1 MSKELDEFLAA
12 LTLVRTRQS
21 DSALSGKGYQWPLA
35 LNITVR
41 TFSDL
46 SPSATVKYGDRVYEG
61 GFITVL
67 EKATEW
73 LTEAGK

>member
-12 LTLVRTRQS
+12 LFLVRTRQS
-21 DSALSGKGYQWPLA
+21 DSALSGKGYRWPLA

-46 SPSATVKYGDRVYEG
+46 SPSCTVKYGERIYEG
-61 GFITVL
+61 GFITAL

-73 LTEAGK
+73 LNEAGK